1 MGHRIKSKLLSY
13 YSLFLPLLLIPLLF
27 RWVVA
32 DQRTISLTFSH
43 YETPR
48 ICLYIEESYNSADIK
63 RIFLRHRHRRDA
75 QTEKEWS
82 WQGGR
87 LAFRGLEFFPQAW
100 IQGRTRA
107 LETRDKE
114 QRQMKAPPWWK
125 YSIVGSNWPKTLT
138 FVLSTSSSERTT
150 STVLVTW
157 TTPFSL
163 IAGEVHS
170 HPAI

>member
-1 MGHRIKSKLLSY
+1 MELPPLNLLVLLISPYEFTIRSCFEIRPDLSFPNALEPEKASSSSLNDLLLIRGLFAEALRVHIKWIHFRTRALTLIKSKLLSY

-75 QTEKEWS
+75 QTEKE
-82 WQGGR
+82 
-87 LAFRGLEFFPQAW
+87 
-100 IQGRTRA
+100 
-107 LETRDKE
+107 
-114 QRQMKAPPWWK
+114 
-125 YSIVGSNWPKTLT
+125 
-138 FVLSTSSSERTT
+138 
-150 STVLVTW
+150 
-157 TTPFSL
+157 
-163 IAGEVHS
+163 
-170 HPAI
+170 